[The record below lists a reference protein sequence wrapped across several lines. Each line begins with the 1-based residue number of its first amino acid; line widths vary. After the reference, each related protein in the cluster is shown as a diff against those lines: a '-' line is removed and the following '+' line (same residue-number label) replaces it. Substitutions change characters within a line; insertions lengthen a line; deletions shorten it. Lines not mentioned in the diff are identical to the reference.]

1 MVDTGRY
8 VSEDVYEED
17 AIQQTQEKVDN
28 YNKEYNNLSITE
40 KDQEMEEVWKELI
53 KVRKKATRRLVF
65 DEMKGSK
72 KELKNSFAEWCEET
86 FGDKEH
92 QESLDEKY
100 DEDILE
106 KAEQLLEEEHILKKV
121 KAVLDHRIAGENVNK
136 LGLFLQLLS
145 KDTDDPLM
153 IFGIQ
158 KQGEGK
164 SYLAKNVIDLF
175 PDHMVEKLTDATKA
189 SIYRIAENEGKD
201 YFNNKIVFFGEIPED
216 EDDREVFQIFRQLNS
231 EGEVSKRLVVGESG
245 DMESKKLE
253 LEGSPAV
260 LSTTVNEGLIDEQD
274 MSRGMAYSPEM
285 SREQN
290 RKVREFQNRE
300 SEFPDEVLNPKSVD
314 ELAEVISCSLDLL
327 AKDNVE
333 LQNPFTRDFDQE
345 MPVHS
350 DNIKRDYPKTLQI
363 ASEMPAYLYH
373 RQRHK
378 EEVFGSEKTF
388 VDWKDVARG
397 LAINKKFINNMIR
410 GRTESTMDAYKK
422 ILSEVEQ
429 SNMSYQELR
438 EAQDDQDMD
447 LGSKYFSNKD
457 LEKWMGLA
465 GQTAREYTRKL
476 DKMELV
482 FKDSSTKPHKH
493 YVPNDEKSETEGVTL
508 LGIHNIIASVIERE
522 ELGDWARKYYEIT
535 DLEGD
540 GGDILDQVAFQKE
553 DLPVHCD
560 FGLKASSDLP
570 IPLYERFSHSAINE
584 PTGVK
589 IEMKDGVILC
599 DFDSVSERFSGK
611 TKADSSEEAEQGE
624 EDSEGCSEDN
634 REAEVDTEE
643 GGSSSSSGSSEDQ
656 FSDGKPKTQPG
667 IHVWNMMNPG
677 QKLDQDFVV
686 NSLAEDYEKYEILD
700 AIQNAES
707 LEVIEDADS
716 IYVERKAAAEVT
728 AEHG

>member
-17 AIQQTQEKVDN
+17 AIEKTQEIVQK
-28 YNKEYNNLSITE
+28 YNRKYDEVSIKE
-40 KDQEMEEVWKELI
+40 KDELQEEVWEELI
-53 KVRKKATRRLVF
+53 KVKKEATRRLVF

-72 KELKNSFAEWCEET
+72 KELKNSFGEWCERT
-86 FGDKEH
+86 FGDKDN
-92 QESLDEKY
+92 Q
-100 DEDILE
+100 EDIEERYSEDVLE
-106 KAEQLLEEEHILKKV
+106 KAETLLEEEHILKKV
-121 KAVLDHRIAGENVNK
+121 KAVLDHRIAGEDVNK

-175 PDHMVEKLTDATKA
+175 PDHMVEKLTDATKS

-201 YFNNKIVFFGEIPED
+201 FFDNKIVFFGEIPED

-231 EGEVSKRLVVGESG
+231 EGEVSKRLVMGESG

-260 LSTTVNEGLIDEQD
+260 ISTTVNEGLIDEQD

-285 SREQN
+285 SQEQN

-300 SEFPDEVLNPKSVD
+300 SEFPEEVLNPNSVD
-314 ELAEVISCSLDLL
+314 EMAEVLECSLDLL
-327 AKDNVE
+327 AEDKVD
-333 LQNPFTRDFDQE
+333 LQNPFTRDFDEE
-345 MPVHS
+345 MPIHS

-373 RQRHK
+373 RQRPK
-378 EEVFGSEKTF
+378 KQVFGSEKTF
-388 VDWKDVARG
+388 VHWKDVARG
-397 LAINKKFINNMIR
+397 LVINKKFINNMIR
-410 GRTESTMDAYKK
+410 GHTESTMDAYKK
-422 ILSEVEQ
+422 ILEEIEPSEY
-429 SNMSYQELR
+429 SYSKLR
-438 EAQDDQDMD
+438 TKEDNDKEIEGD
-447 LGSKYFSNKD
+447 YFTNKD

-476 DKMELV
+476 DKMELI

-493 YVPNDEKSETEGVTL
+493 YVVDKDKSETEGITL
-508 LGIHNIIASVIERE
+508 SGLHNIIESVVARE

-540 GGDILDQVAFQKE
+540 EGDILDKVAFQKE
-553 DLPVHCD
+553 DLPVYCD
-560 FGLKASSDLP
+560 FGLEASSDLP

-584 PTGVK
+584 PTGVN
-589 IEMKDGVILC
+589 IEMEDGVILC
-599 DFDSVSERFSGK
+599 DFDSVSKTFSGK
-611 TKADSSEEAEQGE
+611 HDGKVSEDGKEGEQE
-624 EDSEGCSEDN
+624 SEGCSEEVSESEEDRYSTGEPKN
-634 REAEVDTEE
+634 PPGSELWKMLNTDSWTGKDHVVKSLSHDHDEVKVRDYIGNAEWIEVDRT
-643 GGSSSSSGSSEDQ
+643 GD
-656 FSDGKPKTQPG
+656 SDKIRRNKQKAKVTQ
-667 IHVWNMMNPG
+667 
-677 QKLDQDFVV
+677 
-686 NSLAEDYEKYEILD
+686 
-700 AIQNAES
+700 
-707 LEVIEDADS
+707 
-716 IYVERKAAAEVT
+716 
-728 AEHG
+728 